1 MYNREIL
8 LMFLILLTTSRAS
21 PQRAL
26 NASWLPSGQ
35 RPSPSPS
42 SPHLQ
47 STPDRQDLWGAT
59 TEGVLGV
66 VQAGGQSTATPAA
79 EAAASAGNYLGG
91 RSRRESRR
99 SRRKFRVYPVLC
111 G

>member
-1 MYNREIL
+1 
-8 LMFLILLTTSRAS
+8 MFLILLTTSRAS

-26 NASWLPSGQ
+26 NVSWLPSGQ
-35 RPSPSPS
+35 RPSPS

-59 TEGVLGV
+59 TEGVGL
-66 VQAGGQSTATPAA
+66 AGGRSPTTTVRGSESAA
-79 EAAASAGNYLGG
+79 PAGNYLGG

>member
-1 MYNREIL
+1 
-8 LMFLILLTTSRAS
+8 MFLILLTTSRAS

-26 NASWLPSGQ
+26 NVSWLQSGQ
-35 RPSPSPS
+35 RPSPS

-66 VQAGGQSTATPAA
+66 VLAGGQSTTTTASGS
-79 EAAASAGNYLGG
+79 EAAVSAGNYLGG

-99 SRRKFRVYPVLC
+99 SRRKFRVFPVLC